1 MSSDPGGSQDAP
13 EGRELARPDQDEID
27 RLAEAVAERLAA
39 RPQAPTEIRLT
50 EYMSY
55 VAPLPP
61 PEWYDG
67 YERVVPG
74 AGHRILTMVEE
85 EGKHRRVMDRSFAS
99 YRLRGQ
105 VLAFVVVMVVIGI
118 A

>member
-1 MSSDPGGSQDAP
+1 
-13 EGRELARPDQDEID
+13 
-27 RLAEAVAERLAA
+27 
-39 RPQAPTEIRLT
+39 
-50 EYMSY
+50 
-55 VAPLPP
+55 LPP

-85 EGKHRRVMDRSFAS
+85 EGKHRRVMDRSFAK

-105 VLAFVVVMVVIGI
+105 LLAFVVVMAVIGVGAFLI
-118 A
+118 YEDKKIQGFVLILADVLALASLFIVREIRRNDNGETA